1 MKLTLFV
8 WAAAA
13 ASLFAQDRVMSF
25 TASGPVGLE
34 TMVGGAI
41 KGQPYSA
48 DVVTETVQVLGDGTR
63 ITNKSKSFVARDSQG
78 RTRNE
83 TPVQVLKAQLAGDAP
98 VKIVMIHDP
107 NAGFTYTLD
116 ATNKTARKI
125 AVPTHAS
132 SPAMAAKLKAE
143 HDSEL
148 RTFTIPDGGQ
158 GVVVGTRRTTGAAK
172 TESLGTRV
180 IEGVVAEGT
189 RSTETIPAGSIGNN
203 REIVIT
209 NEVWRAQDLKAVVLS
224 KRVDP
229 RMGEMTYQLENIQR
243 SEPSSTLFDVPA
255 DYTVIEGAP
264 KHVLTFR
271 RDE

>member
-1 MKLTLFV
+1 MKLTLLV

-13 ASLFAQDRVMSF
+13 ASLFAQDKVMSF

-34 TMVGGAI
+34 AMVGGAI

-132 SPAMAAKLKAE
+132 SPAMAALTKACLDRGLLPFVNFNRLHVVPPCVITE
-143 HDSEL
+143 DDARQGLAVLDEALSEA
-148 RTFTIPDGGQ
+148 DGFY
-158 GVVVGTRRTTGAAK
+158 TGA
-172 TESLGTRV
+172 
-180 IEGVVAEGT
+180 
-189 RSTETIPAGSIGNN
+189 
-203 REIVIT
+203 
-209 NEVWRAQDLKAVVLS
+209 
-224 KRVDP
+224 
-229 RMGEMTYQLENIQR
+229 
-243 SEPSSTLFDVPA
+243 
-255 DYTVIEGAP
+255 
-264 KHVLTFR
+264 
-271 RDE
+271 